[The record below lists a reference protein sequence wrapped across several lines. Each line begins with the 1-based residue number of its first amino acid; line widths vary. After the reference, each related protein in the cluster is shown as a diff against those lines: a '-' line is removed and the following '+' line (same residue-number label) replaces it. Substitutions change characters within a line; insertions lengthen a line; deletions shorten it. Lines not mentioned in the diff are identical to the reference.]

1 MIVLIGSR
9 KGGSGKSTLA
19 TCLAVELAKLGDT
32 LLIDA
37 DVQSTAATWAGDREE
52 AGHKPAIPCVQ
63 KLGNIRGAVI
73 DLAKRY
79 PFVVVDAAGRDSQE
93 LRTAMTCADLLI
105 TPFRP
110 SQADLDTAHGL
121 AEIIEQAK
129 DFNPDL
135 VVRALLTMCPTHP
148 QNPEIQDAREYLGSI
163 EALTLLDCQVHDR
176 KAYRDALSLGR
187 GVTEH
192 TDDKA
197 REEIMRVVGVINEF

>member
-9 KGGSGKSTLA
+9 KGGAGKSTLA

-52 AGHKPAIPCVQ
+52 AGHKPSVPCVQ
-63 KLGNIRGAVI
+63 KLGNIRGAVL

-79 PFVVVDAAGRDSQE
+79 TYVVVDAAGRDSQE
-93 LRTAMTCADLLI
+93 LRTAMTCADLMI
-105 TPFRP
+105 APFRP
-110 SQADLDTAHGL
+110 SQADLDTAQGL
-121 AEIIEQAK
+121 ADIIEQAQ
-129 DFNPDL
+129 DFNPNL
-135 VVRALLTMCPTHP
+135 TVKALLTMCPTHP
-148 QNPEIQDAREYLGSI
+148 NNPEIQDARDYLEGI
-163 EALTLLDCQVHDR
+163 KALPLLDCLVHDR

-197 REEIMRVVGVINEF
+197 REEIMRLVEVING